1 MIGLP
6 SPNANAKPTNQNAIE
21 PEKNK
26 KLIKGVF
33 VKNRKG
39 KRKLLSQKFSQQGA
53 RLDGFFQ
60 EPKFSVSSIG

>member
-26 KLIKGVF
+26 KLLKGVF
-33 VKNRKG
+33 VK
-39 KRKLLSQKFSQQGA
+39 KREKKVTIAEIQSTSW
-53 RLDGFFQ
+53 
-60 EPKFSVSSIG
+60 

>member
-26 KLIKGVF
+26 KLVNGDF
-33 VKNRKG
+33 VKEG
-39 KRKLLSQKFSQQGA
+39 KESYYRRNLVNKEVEYTFLSRAKLQANK
-53 RLDGFFQ
+53 
-60 EPKFSVSSIG
+60 I

>member
-26 KLIKGVF
+26 KLVNGDF
-33 VKNRKG
+33 VKEG
-39 KRKLLSQKFSQQGA
+39 KESYYRRNLVNKEVEYTFLSRAKL
-53 RLDGFFQ
+53 
-60 EPKFSVSSIG
+60 

>member
-26 KLIKGVF
+26 KLLKGLF
-33 VKNRKG
+33 VKKKG
-39 KRKLLSQKFSQQGA
+39 NGILLPKLF
-53 RLDGFFQ
+53 
-60 EPKFSVSSIG
+60 

>member
-26 KLIKGVF
+26 KLVNGDF
-33 VKNRKG
+33 VKEREK
-39 KRKLLSQKFSQQGA
+39 KVTIA
-53 RLDGFFQ
+53 EFQ
-60 EPKFSVSSIG
+60 STRM

>member
-26 KLIKGVF
+26 KLIRGIF
-33 VKNRKG
+33 VKK
-39 KRKLLSQKFSQQGA
+39 KEKKVTILEIQSTSFQGPNF
-53 RLDGFFQ
+53 R
-60 EPKFSVSSIG
+60 

>member
-26 KLIKGVF
+26 KLLRCF
-33 VKNRKG
+33 VK
-39 KRKLLSQKFSQQGA
+39 KRKKKVTIAEIQSTSW
-53 RLDGFFQ
+53 
-60 EPKFSVSSIG
+60 

>member
-26 KLIKGVF
+26 NLIKGDF
-33 VKNRKG
+33 VKERK
-39 KRKLLSQKFSQQGA
+39 KKVNIAEIQSTIR
-53 RLDGFFQ
+53 
-60 EPKFSVSSIG
+60 